1 MKLGNQSKKNSDN
14 AVSGMKMAHNK
25 LVALII
31 ITNCCTADLKD
42 KYRVETLADS
52 RRTRLR
58 QRGLFE
64 ADDLIVPPSPL
75 KTFIYF
81 GCKLNIIHDYNC
93 YE

>member
-1 MKLGNQSKKNSDN
+1 MKNSDN
-14 AVSGMKMAHNK
+14 AVPGMKSAHNK

-42 KYRVETLADS
+42 KYRIETLAGS

-58 QRGLFE
+58 ERRLFE
-64 ADDLIVPPSPL
+64 TDDLIVPLRPL
-75 KTFIYF
+75 KTSIYF
-81 GCKLNIIHDYNC
+81 GCKLNIVHVDHC